1 MNYILCSEGFRKFF
15 SAIQVNVSEVTEALD
30 LISRNLSLILDE
42 ISLGKLVVSMDAPA
56 SVYEPDGKKGS
67 REVYCSSDGYEEQQ
81 AYQVSFSTG
90 ENGTCDVIAYPKK
103 GCSWNQE
110 EENALSFLAQNIF
123 VFCGRARMI
132 GLMQRANVLDN
143 LTGVYN
149 LNGLM
154 RHGQIML
161 AKGSLSDYVACYC
174 NIKNFKYVNQQVGSR
189 YGDQILKKY
198 SQGITKWQLKDE
210 FLARLGGDNFFALIR
225 KERIESFLSFISSF
239 RVRIKLPDSEKEYA
253 ILSRVGIC
261 EMEPGD
267 SVSDA
272 LDRVTVAID
281 VARRYSEQDTVWYCA
296 KMSEETMHEKEVSLM
311 FPKALKERE
320 FVVYYQPKVDLQTNQ
335 ICGSEALVRWMRDGK
350 MVSPLEFI
358 QVLEKE
364 GSICNLDF
372 YVFEQVCR
380 DMREWLDAGLEPVRV
395 SVNFS
400 KVHLRNA
407 KLTEK
412 ILEIMARYQLD
423 SKYIEVELTEMSGF
437 SDYDALTRFIDVMK
451 KHGVNTSIDDFGSG
465 YSSLNLLK
473 NLRVDIIKLDKSFL
487 DDIMHNRGEE
497 DEIVI
502 KNIVRMVRELNMEIV
517 AEGVETKEQ
526 AEFLKKVQCGMAQ
539 GYLFDRPLP
548 KDEYEKRLSSRM
560 YSI

>member
-1 MNYILCSEGFRKFF
+1 MNYILCSEGFRMFF

-30 LISRNLSLILDE
+30 LISGNISYLLDE

-56 SVYEPDGKKGS
+56 SVYEPDGKKGC
-67 REVYCSSDGYEEQQ
+67 REVYCSLEGYEEHR

-103 GCSWNQE
+103 GCSWTQE

-123 VFCGRARMI
+123 VFCGRARMA
-132 GLMQRANVLDN
+132 GLMQRANVMDG

-154 RHGQIML
+154 RYGQIML
-161 AKGSLSDYVACYC
+161 AKGSLSVYAACYC

-189 YGDQILKKY
+189 HGDQILKEY
-198 SQGITKWQLKDE
+198 ARGIAKWLQQDE
-210 FLARLGGDNFFALIR
+210 LVSRLGGDNFLVLVR
-225 KERIESFLSFISSF
+225 KERVESFLEFISGF
-239 RVRIKLPDSEKEYA
+239 KVRIKFSEQEKEYA

-261 EMEPGD
+261 EIEPGD
-267 SVSDA
+267 SVSA
-272 LDRVTVAID
+272 VLDRVTVAID
-281 VARRYSEQDTVWYCA
+281 VARKYSEQDTVWYCP
-296 KMSEETMHEKEVSLM
+296 KMLEESMHEKEVSLT

-320 FVVYYQPKVDLQTNQ
+320 FVVYYQPKVDLQTNC
-335 ICGSEALVRWMRDGK
+335 ICGCEALVRWVRNGK
-350 MVSPLEFI
+350 MVSPMEFI

-400 KVHLRNA
+400 KVHLRNSKLVENILHLMA
-407 KLTEK
+407 KYE
-412 ILEIMARYQLD
+412 LE

-437 SDYDALTRFIDVMK
+437 SDYDALTQFIHAMNEQ
-451 KHGVNTSIDDFGSG
+451 GVNTSIDDFGSG

-487 DDIMHNRGEE
+487 DDIMQNRGEE

-502 KNIVRMVRELNMEIV
+502 KNIVRMVRELDMDII

-548 KDEYEKRLSSRM
+548 KDEFEKRLLSRM
-560 YSI
+560 YRI